1 MGCFQLCPFV
11 GACACML
18 SAILNMLSIHRLRPR
33 WGSSQRFRRPSN
45 YRFKKWRGLKKAEIR
60 HKGTDE
66 ENGKKGKK
74 VREKEGKQE
83 GKKVNKEK

>member
-1 MGCFQLCPFV
+1 MGV
-11 GACACML
+11 H
-18 SAILNMLSIHRLRPR
+18 SAPADPLTIDLR
-33 WGSSQRFRRPSN
+33 
-45 YRFKKWRGLKKAEIR
+45 KWRGLKKAEIR